1 MTDST
6 ALNVLGQDQ
15 IEVYEPKEE
24 DISPEG
30 LEIANAYLASAGNP
44 RAVASTI
51 GLPLEMVT
59 KQLNRKEVRRYIN
72 TIFVDQG
79 YNNRFKISNTLSNII
94 EKKLEEME
102 DTEMASQKDIS
113 ELVALAHKF
122 QLENRKLDLEERKL
136 EQTAELAKYKERN
149 RITLAGPVV
158 NINDQS
164 QFGGNYG
171 NLLQQLLEMDN
182 K

>member
-1 MTDST
+1 MSR
-6 ALNVLGQDQ
+6 AKAINVLDHDNNVE
-15 IEVYEPKEE
+15 IIEPKDE

-30 LEIANAYLASAGNP
+30 LEVANAYLAAEGD
-44 RAVASTI
+44 VKKVSTDLDI
-51 GLPLEMVT
+51 PLEMVT
-59 KQLNRKEVRRYIN
+59 KYLNRKEIKRYIN
-72 TIFVDQG
+72 TVFLDQG
-79 YNNRFKISNTLSNII
+79 YNNRFKISRTLEEII

-136 EQTAELAKYKERN
+136 EQNYELAKYKERN
-149 RITLAGPVV
+149 KITLSGPVV
-158 NINDQS
+158 NISDQS
-164 QFGGNYG
+164 QYGGNYG
-171 NLLQQLLEMDN
+171 NLIQQLLEMD